1 MNLIQLSTRR
11 PVAITMVTI
20 AVMLFGFV
28 SLSRLPVNLLPDL
41 SYPTLTVR
49 TELVG
54 AAPTEI
60 ETLLTK
66 PLEETLGV
74 TKGIRQV
81 RSVSRPGQSDVT
93 LEFNWGTRMEF
104 AVLDVRERLDQ
115 LELPKEASRPVV
127 LRFDPSEDPIMRYG
141 LALQTPKPRVGEGV
155 EEGAEPA
162 PQAEQADLP
171 PPVATETDL
180 KRLRRIAEDLIQK
193 PMEGTD
199 GIAAVKISGGLK
211 DEVQVL
217 VDLQKLAQLN
227 LTVEA
232 IAARLQA
239 ENANI
244 SGGRVDQGSYSY
256 LVRTLNQFVDL
267 DEIRDTIISNNGAAL
282 AAATQGTAAS
292 GLARPLYV
300 RDVAEVRRGY
310 AEREAIIRIDGAEAV
325 EIAVYKEG
333 DANTVRVAELA
344 EFALNNLRKNLPA
357 DVQLRALYDQSV
369 FIREAIS
376 GVTGAALFGGL
387 LAILVLYLFL
397 RSAWTTAVVSVAI
410 PVSVIATFMLMHSAS
425 ITLNIM
431 SLGGIALA
439 IGMLVDNAIVVLE
452 NIARKREEG
461 ADAITAAAE
470 GASEMGPAVTASTLT
485 TVAVFFPMVFVEGI
499 AGQLFSDQALVVTG
513 ALLVSLAVAMTLIP
527 MLASRDQRDPA
538 SVQARPETP
547 IARVVR
553 TARWFKDLFVVRI
566 PAAAKWLLHWL
577 PRFILF
583 PLTLVT
589 QPNRILRLG
598 VVLRRFGWF
607 LFEFVPSAI
616 LWIFVT
622 AVRILT
628 YLPSMVMPWVSLA
641 WQRIFT
647 WLVGRYRGGLRWA
660 LGNRTVV
667 MVIALGLFAF
677 SIVLLGRIGVELIP
691 PFNQGEFR
699 AEVTMPP
706 GTPLEATDALL
717 RDIAA
722 PLSDDPRVHAQYV
735 VAGTGNRLDA
745 NAESGGEN
753 FGVINIV
760 LKPEAFNEEAAVMA
774 TLRER
779 MRGRAGLTYNFTRPT
794 LFTLKNPLEV
804 EIAGYNLEAI
814 SATAR
819 TLEATLKASGRYT
832 EIESSQAPGHP
843 EIQIKFDQERA
854 AALNLDTAQLAQRVS
869 RAVQGSIATRYRI
882 ADREIDV
889 LVRGREQDR
898 SSVAAV
904 RSLVINPE
912 SNRPLTLSSVAEVS
926 LSSGPS
932 EIRRTAQQ
940 RVIVISAGFLHD
952 DLGAAV
958 TEMQDIIHA
967 MRMPQG
973 VNTYISGQREEM
985 ETSFKSLQLAL
996 ALAIFLVY
1004 LVMASQFESLLHPF
1018 VILFT
1023 IPLAAIGAIFGLYLT
1038 GSVINVVALIG
1049 SIVLAGIVVNNG
1061 IVLIDLINRN
1071 RGQGMSRTDAI
1082 LDAGP
1087 KRLRPILMTTM
1098 TTVLGLLP
1106 LALGS
1111 AEGAEVRAPMAITV
1125 IGGLMGSAVLTLF
1138 VIPVVY
1144 TLLDFGKR
1152 GAAAEPAAQPVV
1164 AK

>member
-141 LALQTPKPRVGEGV
+141 LALQTPKPKL

-162 PQAEQADLP
+162 PETEQAELP

-282 AAATQGTAAS
+282 AAATQGSAAAT
-292 GLARPLYV
+292 LARPLYV

-357 DVQLRALYDQSV
+357 DVQLRALYDQSI
-369 FIREAIS
+369 FIRQAIS
-376 GVTGAALFGGL
+376 GVTSAALFGGL

-410 PVSVIATFMLMHSAS
+410 PVSVIATFMMMHSAS
-425 ITLNIM
+425 ITFNIM

-470 GASEMGPAVTASTLT
+470 GATEMGPAVTASTLT

-527 MLASRDQRDPA
+527 MLASR
-538 SVQARPETP
+538 E
-547 IARVVR
+547 ARVIPVR
-553 TARWFKDLFVVRI
+553 AADPIVSDRSRPRHGLSSLRWF
-566 PAAAKWLLHWL
+566 LLELL
-577 PRFILF
+577 PML
-583 PLTLVT
+583 
-589 QPNRILRLG
+589 
-598 VVLRRFGWF
+598 
-607 LFEFVPSAI
+607 I
-616 LWIFVT
+616 LWPIVRLFRVLGFVIGRPMRYI
-622 AVRILT
+622 AGH
-628 YLPSMVMPWVSLA
+628 
-641 WQRIFT
+641 WQRFFKT
-647 WLVGRYRGGLRWA
+647 LEHRYRGALDWA
-660 LGNRTVV
+660 LGNRTIV
-667 MVIALGLFAF
+667 MAFALGLFAF
-677 SIVLLGRIGVELIP
+677 SVVLLGRIGVELIP

-699 AEVTMPP
+699 AEVTLPP

-819 TLEATLKASGRYT
+819 TLEAALKGSGRYT

-1071 RGQGMSRTDAI
+1071 RSQGMSRSDAI

-1087 KRLRPILMTTM
+1087 KRLRPILMTTL

-1106 LALGS
+1106 LAWGS

>member
-1 MNLIQLSTRR
+1 MSLVSLSTRR
-11 PVAITMVTI
+11 PVAVTMVTV

-49 TELVG
+49 TELLG
-54 AAPTEI
+54 AAPPEI

-66 PLEETLGV
+66 PREETLGV
-74 TKGIRQV
+74 TKGVRQV

-93 LEFNWGTRMEF
+93 LEFNWGTRMDL

-115 LELPKEASRPVV
+115 LDLPDEAARPVV
-127 LRFDPSEDPIMRYG
+127 LRFDPSEDPIMRFG
-141 LALQTPKPRVGEGV
+141 LALKSAETMAREAREAKAEREGEA
-155 EEGAEPA
+155 GAEVPEQGAEDIPA
-162 PQAEQADLP
+162 VEPR
-171 PPVATETDL
+171 VATEADL
-180 KRLRRIAEDLIQK
+180 KRLRRVAEDLVQK

-199 GIAAVKISGGLK
+199 GVAAVKISGGLE

-217 VDLQKLAQLN
+217 VDLQKLAALN
-227 LTVEA
+227 LTVEE
-232 IAARLQA
+232 IAARLRA

-267 DEIRDTIISNNGAAL
+267 DEIRDTIISGNPAL
-282 AAATQGTAAS
+282 EGGTARA
-292 GLARPLYV
+292 LARPLYV
-300 RDVAEVRRGY
+300 RDVAEVRRGF

-333 DANTVRVAELA
+333 DANTVRVAGIVD
-344 EFALNNLRKNLPA
+344 FAIGNLKKNLPG
-357 DVQLRALYDQSV
+357 DLELKPLYDQSI
-369 FIREAIS
+369 FIREAIG
-376 GVTGAALFGGL
+376 GVRTAALFGGL
-387 LAILVLYLFL
+387 LAVLVLYLFL

-410 PVSVIATFMLMHSAS
+410 PVSVIATFMVMHSTG

-461 ADAITAAAE
+461 ADALTAAAE

-527 MLASRDQRDPA
+527 MLASRE
-538 SVQARPETP
+538 ARETP
-547 IARVVR
+547 VRPADAKVDGGRVR
-553 TARWFKDLFVVRI
+553 GGISQLRWFLIETLPMAVLWVLVR
-566 PAAAKWLLHWL
+566 AFRLLA
-577 PRFILF
+577 F
-583 PLTLVT
+583 
-589 QPNRILRLG
+589 
-598 VVLRRFGWF
+598 
-607 LFEFVPSAI
+607 
-616 LWIFVT
+616 
-622 AVRILT
+622 
-628 YLPSMVMPWVSLA
+628 LPSLIMPWLSGH
-641 WQRIFT
+641 WQRLFAA
-647 WLVGRYRGGLRWA
+647 LERRYRGALAWA
-660 LGNRTVV
+660 LDHRAAV
-667 MVIALGLFAF
+667 MIAALAMFGLSLA
-677 SIVLLGRIGVELIP
+677 LLTRIGIELIP

-699 AEVTMPP
+699 AEVTLPP
-706 GTPLEATDALL
+706 GTPLEVTDATI
-717 RDIAA
+717 RSIAE
-722 PLSDDPRVHAQYV
+722 PLTSDERVHAQYT

-753 FGVINIV
+753 FGVINVV
-760 LKPEAFNEEAAVMA
+760 LKPEAFEQEAEVMA
-774 TLRER
+774 TLREQ
-779 MRGRAGLTYNFTRPT
+779 MQGRPGLMYNFTRPT

-804 EIAGYNLEAI
+804 EIAGYDLDKITAAANELEA
-814 SATAR
+814 A
-819 TLEATLKASGRYT
+819 LKASGNYT
-832 EIESSQAPGHP
+832 EIENTQAPGHP
-843 EIQIKFDQERA
+843 ELQIRFDQERA
-854 AALNLDTAQLAQRVS
+854 AALGLDTAALARRVA
-869 RAVQGSIATRYRI
+869 RAVQGDIATRYRI
-882 ADREIDV
+882 GDREIDV
-889 LVRGREQDR
+889 LVRGRESDR
-898 SSVAAV
+898 SSVEAV

-912 SNRPLTLSSVAEVS
+912 SARPLTLSSVARVS
-926 LSSGPS
+926 LASGPS

-940 RVIVISAGFLHD
+940 RVIVISAGFRHD
-952 DLGAAV
+952 DLGSAV
-958 TEMQDIIHA
+958 DELNTLIAGID
-967 MRMPQG
+967 MPPG
-973 VNTYISGQREEM
+973 VTAFVSGQREEM
-985 ETSFKSLQLAL
+985 ETSFNSLKLAL
-996 ALAIFLVY
+996 ALAVFLVY

-1023 IPLAAIGAIFGLYLT
+1023 IPLAAIGAVIGLYLT

-1071 RGQGMSRTDAI
+1071 RGNGMSRSDAI

-1087 KRLRPILMTTM
+1087 KRLRPILMTTL

-1106 LALGS
+1106 LAIGG

-1125 IGGLMGSAVLTLF
+1125 IGGLLGSALLTLL
-1138 VIPVVY
+1138 VIPVMY
-1144 TLLDFGKR
+1144 TLLDFR
-1152 GAAAEPAAQPVV
+1152 RDAVPDAEPV
-1164 AK
+1164 AVK

>member
-66 PLEETLGV
+66 PMEETLGV

-141 LALQTPKPRVGEGV
+141 LALQTPKPRVEEGV
-155 EEGAEPA
+155 EPA
-162 PQAEQADLP
+162 PEVEQAALP

-282 AAATQGTAAS
+282 AAATQGSAAS

-369 FIREAIS
+369 FIRQAIN

-527 MLASRDQRDPA
+527 MLASR
-538 SVQARPETP
+538 E
-547 IARVVR
+547 ARVVPVR
-553 TARWFKDLFVVRI
+553 AAEPIVRDRSRPRHWLSSLRWFLLEFLPMLILWPIVRLFRVLGFVIGR
-566 PAAAKWLLHWL
+566 PM
-577 PRFILF
+577 RFIA
-583 PLTLVT
+583 
-589 QPNRILRLG
+589 G
-598 VVLRRFGWF
+598 
-607 LFEFVPSAI
+607 
-616 LWIFVT
+616 
-622 AVRILT
+622 
-628 YLPSMVMPWVSLA
+628 Y
-641 WQRIFT
+641 WQRFFKA
-647 WLVGRYRGGLRWA
+647 LEGRYRGALDWA
-660 LGNRTVV
+660 LGHRLIV
-667 MVIALGLFAF
+667 MAFALGLFAF

-699 AEVTMPP
+699 VEVTLPP
-706 GTPLEATDALL
+706 GTPLETTDALL
-717 RDIAA
+717 KDIAA

-819 TLEATLKASGRYT
+819 TLEAALKSSGRYT

-1071 RGQGMSRTDAI
+1071 RSQGMSRTDAI

-1152 GAAAEPAAQPVV
+1152 DAATEPAAQPLV